1 MSQLIL
7 VVNRCTANIFLAMFF
22 LFTGVNAAFQYL
34 LVFTDFRLTHP
45 EYVFVSDVIGLCYGP
60 VLYLY
65 YRYLLVEKFNAR
77 DLLHFVPA
85 ALFLAYFFLY
95 EVLWAGPFQY
105 ENYIDQPQHV
115 AVLCAIM
122 LSNFVYLTLCIFSIR
137 QRKSG
142 RGNHE
147 FHLITLLEFLI
158 GALLLKSV
166 FNVFVFGFHSILGT
180 DIMDMVRTIKD
191 MVFIGTNLVI
201 ITGAQIFFLRYPE
214 VLNRDW
220 FERDTQ
226 QADTS
231 DSLPQ
236 QKSPP
241 AVTPVSPP
249 AERHTTTPAAAE
261 RDTPTAASGNEPP
274 PPPPRSPVPDEQARA
289 CIERLN
295 RLVDDKRMFLNAE
308 LTEKDLAEALEVPS
322 YYLSKVLNQH
332 LGKRFNEYINERR
345 VAEAQRLLTAK
356 ESANRTMFAISL
368 DSGFK
373 SESVFYTNFKKFSGC
388 TPRVYKLRHQATKS

>member
-7 VVNRCTANIFLAMFF
+7 VVNRCAANVFLAMFF
-22 LFTGVNAAFQYL
+22 LLTGINAAFQFL

-65 YRYLLVEKFNAR
+65 YRYLLREDFCSR

-95 EVLWAGPFQY
+95 ELGVAGPFQY

-115 AVLCAIM
+115 AVLCTIM
-122 LSNFVYLTLCIFSIR
+122 LSNLIYLSLCLFSIR
-137 QRKSG
+137 RRKSG

-147 FHLITLLEFLI
+147 FRLITLLDFLI

-180 DIMDMVRTIKD
+180 EIMDMVRTAKD
-191 MVFIGTNLVI
+191 TVFIGTNLVI
-201 ITGAQIFFLRYPE
+201 ITGAQIFFVRYPE

-220 FERDTQ
+220 FEHSESTAEPSDKPDGDAAESQPAPGTA
-226 QADTS
+226 QAEKKQTGS
-231 DSLPQ
+231 DATPQYLPQ
-236 QKSPP
+236 S
-241 AVTPVSPP
+241 A
-249 AERHTTTPAAAE
+249 
-261 RDTPTAASGNEPP
+261 PTAEAATA
-274 PPPPRSPVPDEQARA
+274 PRTQIPDAQAQA
-289 CIERLN
+289 CIDKLN
-295 RLVDDKRMFLNAE
+295 RLLDEKRMFLNAE
-308 LTEKDLAEALEVPS
+308 LSEKDLAEALGVPS

-345 VAEAQRLLTAK
+345 VAEAQRLLTSK
-356 ESANRTMFAISL
+356 DTANRTMFAISL

-373 SESVFYTNFKKFSGC
+373 SESVFYTNFKKFTGC
-388 TPRVYKLRHQATKS
+388 TPRAYKLQHTPSKG